1 MENLNPYSEH
11 HEALNEN
18 NQALR
23 LPVVP
28 MKPDMIKDV
37 LDEQLV
43 STRKEG
49 YQKFLVKWKG
59 KPISES
65 NLIIVFF
72 FFYKYNLIIVSDFQ
86 CITEELLERYQAF
99 Q

>member
-18 NQALR
+18 NKALR
-23 LPVVP
+23 LLVVP

-59 KPISES
+59 KPMSE
-65 NLIIVFF
+65 
-72 FFYKYNLIIVSDFQ
+72 IIVSDFQ
-86 CITEELLERYQAF
+86 CISQELLERYQAF